1 MHFHE
6 YVTMKPAGERGTT
19 EDFIRSY
26 LMTPH
31 DGSQISIKASV
42 RGAIELGWL
51 ERGRP
56 FYNVYPIAVEL
67 CRKTALNMKWGD
79 ILLPTRY
86 LLLRFAA
93 GHEPL
98 GIKCAALRVPS
109 AGKESTPIL
118 SHVSRIQHA
127 FGVSTIPLCG
137 IIERTCDNRCGG
149 AMWMYHGKN
158 INDEVIKDSVL
169 SSGNRQQNRGD
180 PFFPD
185 AEDDSGLLQDQVNF
199 LIRLLAFIGLLAKGT
214 DLITPAILSKD
225 REEYDATSD
234 ESRKRWLEQRAKK
247 RLGAGFDIGRSLE
260 IERASSPHWRSPHL
274 ALFHTGPGR
283 TVPTLKMRSGCVV
296 IPKDM
301 SSVPTGYLGEELPGE
316 SPPSGKPVYR
326 AKIPHSLRMK
336 IMDRDGRRCRACGMA
351 AEDGVTL
358 EVDHITPVA
367 KGGSNEEANL
377 WVLCRPCN
385 SGKSDR
391 ILKNITPQFT

>member
-1 MHFHE
+1 
-6 YVTMKPAGERGTT
+6 MKAIPICGV
-19 EDFIRSY
+19 IQSRSNS
-26 LMTPH
+26 L
-31 DGSQISIKASV
+31 S
-42 RGAIELGWL
+42 WL
-51 ERGRP
+51 WM
-56 FYNVYPIAVEL
+56 YAN
-67 CRKTALNMKWGD
+67 GD
-79 ILLPTRY
+79 IREEVLSDSVTNSGRW
-86 LLLRFAA
+86 RGDAAEKVAA
-93 GHEPL
+93 G
-98 GIKCAALRVPS
+98 
-109 AGKESTPIL
+109 
-118 SHVSRIQHA
+118 
-127 FGVSTIPLCG
+127 
-137 IIERTCDNRCGG
+137 
-149 AMWMYHGKN
+149 
-158 INDEVIKDSVL
+158 
-169 SSGNRQQNRGD
+169 
-180 PFFPD
+180 
-185 AEDDSGLLQDQVNF
+185 DQVNF
-199 LIRLLAFIGLLAKGT
+199 LIRLLAFIGLLARGA

>member
-6 YVTMKPAGERGTT
+6 YMTMKPRGYRGTT
-19 EDFIRSY
+19 EEYVRSMM
-26 LMTPH
+26 LTP
-31 DGSQISIKASV
+31 DSGSSTSAQDTT

-51 ERGRP
+51 VRDRP
-56 FYNVYPIAVEL
+56 FYNVYPIAIDL
-67 CRKTALNMKWGD
+67 CQKTSLNMKWGD
-79 ILLPTRY
+79 ILFPTRY

-93 GHEPL
+93 GQEPF
-98 GIKCAALRVPS
+98 GISCAMLRVPT
-109 AGKESTPIL
+109 AGQESTP
-118 SHVSRIQHA
+118 VEAHA
-127 FGVSTIPLCG
+127 TRMRFANAMKTIPICG
-137 IIERTCDNRCGG
+137 VIQSRSN
-149 AMWMYHGKN
+149 ALSWLWMYANGDVR
-158 INDEVIKDSVL
+158 DEFLSDSVAN
-169 SSGNRQQNRGD
+169 SGRWSGD
-180 PFFPD
+180 
-185 AEDDSGLLQDQVNF
+185 ATKHVAASDQINF
-199 LIRLLAFIGLLAKGT
+199 LIRLLAFIGLLARGT

-225 REEYDATSD
+225 RSEYDATSD

-247 RLGAGFDIGRSLE
+247 RLGEGFDIGRSLE